1 MYNKAA
7 GKEDDNLKI
16 NIGLVYENEEEIND
30 LDKVNYWYQKSAE
43 SDNKVA
49 LYKLGELHEIGKG
62 IEEYV
67 LMMFEF
73 YKKSAEKGYVDG
85 KYKLGYCYDHG
96 IGADVDKEKAFNLY
110 KLAAEE
116 GNNEAQISLAI
127 LYEQGEG
134 TKQKH
139 S

>member
-1 MYNKAA
+1 
-7 GKEDDNLKI
+7 
-16 NIGLVYENEEEIND
+16 
-30 LDKVNYWYQKSAE
+30 
-43 SDNKVA
+43 
-49 LYKLGELHEIGKG
+49 
-62 IEEYV
+62 
-67 LMMFEF
+67 MMFEF